1 MVWLWVRLWSMFRIW
16 LSLWL
21 KSGMVVVDVGD
32 LVVSW
37 LVASIAVAVVEYR
50 VEVKTVPAAIV

>member
-1 MVWLWVRLWSMFRIW
+1 
-16 LSLWL
+16 
-21 KSGMVVVDVGD
+21 MVVVDVGD

-50 VEVKTVPAAIV
+50 DEVKTVPATIV